1 MRSSRSV
8 RARVAMRRTASSPKM
23 DSSSLV
29 PTTPLPPA
37 IPASIPVM
45 PPVRLNAATMSITAA
60 AFTPRERKR
69 ARLRLSAPSSRIIS
83 STEPCQ
89 RRICS
94 ATAAEKMS
102 SADCTSPLASL
113 PFASPFAPAF
123 CSGAAAEAVCGATE
137 TACGASRRASRERP
151 ARLARQRVRV
161 FSEARAAASSTTA
174 WMPLSRASSTFWAAA
189 G

>member
-37 IPASIPVM
+37 IPASIPVR

-83 STEPCQ
+83 RTEPCQ

-102 SADCTSPLASL
+102 SADCTSP
-113 PFASPFAPAF
+113 FASPSAV
-123 CSGAAAEAVCGATE
+123 CSGAVETACGATE

-174 WMPLSRASSTFWAAA
+174 WMPLSRASSTFWAA

>member
-1 MRSSRSV
+1 M

-45 PPVRLNAATMSITAA
+45 PPVRLNAATMSITAV

-83 STEPCQ
+83 RTEPCQ

-102 SADCTSPLASL
+102 SADCTSPLDS
-113 PFASPFAPAF
+113 AF
-123 CSGAAAEAVCGATE
+123 CSGAAGA
-137 TACGASRRASRERP
+137 ACGASRRASRERP

-174 WMPLSRASSTFWAAA
+174 WMPLSRASSTFCAAA

>member
-45 PPVRLNAATMSITAA
+45 PPVRLNAATMSITAV

-83 STEPCQ
+83 RTEPCQ

-102 SADCTSPLASL
+102 SADCTSP
-113 PFASPFAPAF
+113 FASPVASAF
-123 CSGAAAEAVCGATE
+123 CSGAAEAICGATE

>member
-83 STEPCQ
+83 RTEPCQ

-102 SADCTSPLASL
+102 SADCTSP
-113 PFASPFAPAF
+113 FTSPFAPAF
-123 CSGAAAEAVCGATE
+123 FSGV
-137 TACGASRRASRERP
+137 GASRRASRERP

-174 WMPLSRASSTFWAAA
+174 WIPLSRASSTFWAAA

>member
-37 IPASIPVM
+37 IPASIPVI
-45 PPVRLNAATMSITAA
+45 PPVRLNAATMSITAV

-83 STEPCQ
+83 RTEPCQ

-102 SADCTSPLASL
+102 SADCTSPLAS
-113 PFASPFAPAF
+113 AF
-123 CSGAAAEAVCGATE
+123 CSGAAEAVCGATE